1 VLADAAYGSGSSF
14 RNALSQRG
22 LTGKREGDQ
31 SLAVRR
37 LAQHGRI
44 LRCDAD
50 RMLALLRQRR
60 VVDHEHRIRATDQSI
75 RLHEKLALERRFV
88 PNAGANKMM
97 ELIVI
102 GCRHPQGH
110 WLHALALAGTDQ
122 TRDIERTHPS
132 ARLVAQ
138 MAQERPEPTEKVVP
152 PVLCRSHRFVP
163 ALDEASGGERYH
175 RVNLPK

>member
-1 VLADAAYGSGSSF
+1 
-14 RNALSQRG
+14 
-22 LTGKREGDQ
+22 
-31 SLAVRR
+31 
-37 LAQHGRI
+37 
-44 LRCDAD
+44 
-50 RMLALLRQRR
+50 MLALLRQRR

-88 PNAGANKMM
+88 PNAGADKMM

-102 GCRHPQGH
+102 GGRHPQGH

-138 MAQERPEPTEKVVP
+138 MPRNGPSQLRRSSCQCSAAPIASSPRWTKLQAESVTIALIYKSSASLQRGVRYRQQSAAEPGSVW
-152 PVLCRSHRFVP
+152 L
-163 ALDEASGGERYH
+163 
-175 RVNLPK
+175 